1 MFKHAGAYDVL
12 GDYAKSA
19 SRREPA
25 EATWRFY
32 LVAGRTKG
40 DPDRLT
46 FSETEELIEMAEDA
60 SHRHD
65 FHMANRIERFIE
77 GSGPVSAPRRG
88 SRRLS
93 AFDLADF
100 DDEDETGDVLSKL
113 LAMSLEDTPPDMVK
127 RMIAKHGQR
136 GAVTALV
143 DRIRTSPLG
152 TMLPERMLRE
162 LASGIVDSVIATSGR
177 SVHG

>member
-1 MFKHAGAYDVL
+1 MNI
-12 GDYAKSA
+12 SA
-19 SRREPA
+19 IGREPA
-25 EATWRFY
+25 DATWRFY
-32 LVAGRTKG
+32 LVVARTKG
-40 DPDRLT
+40 DSDRLS
-46 FSETEELIEMAEDA
+46 FSETDELIEMAEDA

-77 GSGPVSAPRRG
+77 GSGLVSAPRGG

-93 AFDLADF
+93 GFDLADF
-100 DDEDETGDVLSKL
+100 DDEDETGDALSDL
-113 LAMSLEDTPPDMVK
+113 LAMSLEDTSPDMVK

-152 TMLPERMLRE
+152 AALPERMLRE
-162 LASGIVDSVIATSGR
+162 LASGIVDSAIATSGR